1 MQHVGLLHEKE
12 ITANYGD
19 KARYLF
25 HEVRIFA
32 SPLLCPS
39 LYPCCAPRVPFY
51 FAQIWIV
58 TTCWCRLQ
66 FDSEQNNAISLEELW
81 MAFEK
86 QNKEGDLWIESA
98 AV

>member
-12 ITANYGD
+12 ITAEYGD
-19 KARYLF
+19 KAHYLF
-25 HEVRIFA
+25 HEVRMFA
-32 SPLLCPS
+32 SVSRKSGLS
-39 LYPCCAPRVPFY
+39 KRV
-51 FAQIWIV
+51 
-58 TTCWCRLQ
+58 CRLQ
-66 FDSEQNNAISLEELW
+66 FDSEQKNAISLEELW

>member
-12 ITANYGD
+12 ITEEYGD

-39 LYPCCAPRVPFY
+39 FAFLFRANLDCANGVGV
-51 FAQIWIV
+51 A
-58 TTCWCRLQ
+58 C
-66 FDSEQNNAISLEELW
+66 S
-81 MAFEK
+81 
-86 QNKEGDLWIESA
+86 
-98 AV
+98 

>member
-12 ITANYGD
+12 ITAEYGD
-19 KARYLF
+19 KAQYLF

-32 SPLLCPS
+32 SPLLRPSSAFLFRANLDCPN
-39 LYPCCAPRVPFY
+39 V
-51 FAQIWIV
+51 
-58 TTCWCRLQ
+58 WCRLQ